1 MTIIRDTSVP
11 PVEGDF
17 RQRGNK
23 STRGKL
29 PAILGV
35 SALVL
40 TSVNLMASIY
50 LYRATNDVRSVE
62 KRLEVLAAFEKR
74 IIERL
79 DLVDT
84 GMQNRVHELNSD
96 IDMRLG
102 LVNEAMAD
110 FDRGLS
116 RLRSEIG
123 LASASVQPDQPEETV
138 VPVPETAAEEAPAV
152 IMAEPPRR
160 KKASPPVSGVN
171 SAYQRIEMPGG
182 KVTYRK
188 VQ

>member
-1 MTIIRDTSVP
+1 MTTIRDTTAP
-11 PVEGDF
+11 PVEGEF
-17 RQRGNK
+17 RQQGNR
-23 STRGKL
+23 STGGKL
-29 PAILGV
+29 LAILGV

-40 TSVNLMASIY
+40 TAVNLTASIS
-50 LYRATNDVRSVE
+50 LYRAASEVRGVE
-62 KRLEVLAAFEKR
+62 KRLEELAAFEKR

-79 DLVDT
+79 DLVNT
-84 GMQNRVHELNSD
+84 GMQNRVHELNRD
-96 IDMRLG
+96 FDMRLG

-123 LASASVQPDQPEETV
+123 LGAASLQSDLPVETI
-138 VPVPETAAEEAPAV
+138 VPLSEPAAEEEPSV
-152 IMAEPPRR
+152 IAADPPRPRR
-160 KKASPPVSGVN
+160 KSAPKPVSP
-171 SAYQRIEMPGG
+171 AYQRIELPDG

>member
-1 MTIIRDTSVP
+1 MTTIRDTSAP
-11 PVEGDF
+11 PVEGEF

-23 STRGKL
+23 GTAGKL

-40 TSVNLMASIY
+40 TAANLTASIY
-50 LYRATNDVRSVE
+50 LYRATNDVRGVE

-123 LASASVQPDQPEETV
+123 LGTVSLQSDLPVEAV
-138 VPVPETAAEEAPAV
+138 VPLSEPAAEEEPSV
-152 IMAEPPRR
+152 IAADPPPRR
-160 KKASPPVSGVN
+160 KSAPKPVSP
-171 SAYQRIEMPGG
+171 AYQRIELPDG